1 MTWLDV
7 TGLQGIQTSRDSR
20 GVRGV
25 VDLHSKF
32 EAAKPQSH
40 VTRAKPSCAV
50 NLPERLAKTFG
61 QSSKTSPWNWGSCGG
76 IGYFTA
82 FPSNSS
88 KIPYICAAF
97 ICFLFWVS
105 TCIPTHLTEFGGA
118 WDNTAA
124 SKPKTPVLKAHT
136 TLKSHHSMC
145 LELSLVR
152 NIRNKMSSVG
162 YEITWKTWSYRFI
175 PPIYIYLWFTIVLP
189 TLSDFSKGKPGL
201 SSSSAIRLMAWRE
214 PEGWPRLRRGFGKS
228 GEINACF
235 L

>member
-1 MTWLDV
+1 MVLV
-7 TGLQGIQTSRDSR
+7 TSQHSLQIVAKSHTFVLLSSAFCFGCPLASQLTSLS
-20 GVRGV
+20 
-25 VDLHSKF
+25 
-32 EAAKPQSH
+32 
-40 VTRAKPSCAV
+40 
-50 NLPERLAKTFG
+50 
-61 QSSKTSPWNWGSCGG
+61 
-76 IGYFTA
+76 
-82 FPSNSS
+82 
-88 KIPYICAAF
+88 
-97 ICFLFWVS
+97 
-105 TCIPTHLTEFGGA
+105 EFGGA

-145 LELSLVR
+145 LVLSLV
-152 NIRNKMSSVG
+152 RNKMSSVG
-162 YEITWKTWSYRFI
+162 YEITWKTWFYRFI

-235 L
+235 